1 MARSTG
7 HGRPAHPD
15 SVARV
20 AVVLALLTSVAYGV
34 ANYIGPRLARD
45 APILLLL
52 TISQGASLVL
62 AAVVVGVSGDAPPGG
77 AALGW
82 ALLAGIGNATGLV
95 FFYRAAQIG
104 PLSIVTSIG
113 SFGVA
118 LPVAVGLAGGEAVS
132 AMQIAGIVLA
142 VWGLMLVSRRPS
154 PSAALPETANRHE
167 ALKLALVA
175 TVGFGVFL
183 AALEPASDDG
193 AAWAVF
199 ASRVSLVAIL
209 AVMAVRAGVLNH
221 TPTRNVALLSV
232 PGVLLFAG
240 TLSYAA
246 ATRRG
251 DLSVV
256 SVLSSLFT
264 IVTVALA
271 VTLDHERLPRVAWAG
286 VAAAIAGVVLLSAH

>member
-1 MARSTG
+1 MA
-7 HGRPAHPD
+7 A
-15 SVARV
+15 A
-20 AVVLALLTSVAYGV
+20 LALLTSVAYGV
-34 ANYIGPRLARD
+34 ANYLGPRLARD

-62 AAVVVGVSGDAPPGG
+62 ATVLVAVSGDAPPGAG
-77 AALGW
+77 ALGW
-82 ALLAGIGNATGLV
+82 ALLAGVGNATGLV

-104 PLSIVTSIG
+104 PLSIVTSVG
-113 SFGVA
+113 SIGVA
-118 LPVAVGLAGGEAVS
+118 IPVAVGLAGGESIVAAQV
-132 AMQIAGIVLA
+132 AGMVLA
-142 VWGLMLVSRRPS
+142 VSGLLLVSRRP
-154 PSAALPETANRHE
+154 PAAPVPVGE
-167 ALKLALVA
+167 APGTDDPHRRREAIGLALIA

-183 AALEPASDDG
+183 AAIKPASDDG

-199 ASRVSLVAIL
+199 ASRVSLVAVL
-209 AVMAVRAGVLNH
+209 AVMATREGVLSH
-221 TPTRNVALLSV
+221 TPLRKVALLSV

-264 IVTVALA
+264 IVTVTLA

-286 VAAAIAGVVLLSAH
+286 VVAAIAGIVLLSAH

>member
-1 MARSTG
+1 
-7 HGRPAHPD
+7 
-15 SVARV
+15 VA
-20 AVVLALLTSVAYGV
+20 AALALFTSAAYGV

-62 AAVVVGVSGDAPPGG
+62 AALVVGASSDAPPD
-77 AALGW
+77 AEALGW
-82 ALLAGIGNATGLV
+82 ALLAGIGNASGLV
-95 FFYRAAQIG
+95 FFYRAAEIG

-113 SFGVA
+113 SLGVGI
-118 LPVAVGLAGGEAVS
+118 PVAVGLAGGDSVGTAQV
-132 AMQIAGIVLA
+132 AGMVLA
-142 VWGLMLVSRRPS
+142 VSGLLLVSRRP
-154 PSAALPETANRHE
+154 PAAPAPVPEALESAADHAERVASDHHARRRAIGLALLATIGFGLFLS
-167 ALKLALVA
+167 ALK
-175 TVGFGVFL
+175 
-183 AALEPASDDG
+183 PASEDG

-199 ASRVSLVAIL
+199 VSRVSLVLVL
-209 AVMAVRAGVLNH
+209 ATMALREGVLNH
-221 TPTRNVALLSV
+221 TPARRVALLSV

-264 IVTVALA
+264 IVTVSLA
-271 VTLDHERLPRVAWAG
+271 VTLDHERLSRIAWTG
-286 VAAAIAGVVLLSAH
+286 VVAAIAGVVLLSAR